1 VDDKPSHTLLFAM
14 LYEAQSLVAYNFSD
28 KPRLHNYPRVWSVA
42 QARSHGAAGRRGQ
55 LPSKFVLCRLPWS
68 PPQKKTRLA
77 SGYMTVEGV
86 QSIIIFIWTGLSG
99 YCESYIPIQLRPK
112 KLLSRSVGRIH
123 PTDSERTPCHCIP
136 KSQQQPVV
144 LSSWPFVRSSA

>member
-68 PPQKKTRLA
+68 PPQKKRGWLVATWLLKVFKA
-77 SGYMTVEGV
+77 SLY
-86 QSIIIFIWTGLSG
+86 S
-99 YCESYIPIQLRPK
+99 
-112 KLLSRSVGRIH
+112 
-123 PTDSERTPCHCIP
+123 SELVY
-136 KSQQQPVV
+136 PVIV
-144 LSSWPFVRSSA
+144 KAIYPYNLDRKNC